1 MDDFPLSLD
10 CLLDS
15 GSHLVLIRPETVAL
29 RLPVQRLNEPLEAS
43 LALDGA
49 ITTTTFTT
57 CITLSLSS
65 LNNAWSS
72 RPVVALLVPGL
83 CTNILL
89 GLPFLSQ
96 NNIVIDHALRT
107 AHCKSSGFDL
117 LNENASPFPQR
128 HIRKKHI
135 RIPAPHERLAVVAR
149 HRKAILTELKW
160 KCSERLRFLEEQAL
174 FEFVKP
180 INAIT
185 DIKATI
191 KRLSEA
197 EHLTK
202 FEPIPH
208 VDNLP
213 LTETARIELKDAYR
227 TISTR
232 TYPCPRQFRDSFAKL
247 LQLRL
252 DSGFI
257 RPSSSRFASP
267 SFIIPKV
274 DRTVLP
280 RWVCDY
286 RQLNDNTVPDNF
298 PLPRID
304 DILSDCAR
312 GKIWATIDMT
322 DSFFQTRMHPDD
334 IHKMAV
340 TTPFGLY
347 EWTVMPMGFCNSPAI
362 HQRRVTNALRQHIGK
377 ICHIYLDDIVIRLYW
392 QTHP

>member
-1 MDDFPLSLD
+1 LTIKRTVGSFSCIGWCDYYDHFYYLCHPL
-10 CLLDS
+10 
-15 GSHLVLIRPETVAL
+15 LVL
-29 RLPVQRLNEPLEAS
+29 LEQP
-43 LALDGA
+43 
-49 ITTTTFTT
+49 
-57 CITLSLSS
+57 
-65 LNNAWSS
+65 WSS
-72 RPVVALLVPGL
+72 HPVVALLAPGL

-96 NNIVIDHALRT
+96 NNIVIDHTLHT

-117 LNENASPFPQR
+117 LNENASLYPQR
-128 HIRKKHI
+128 HIHKKHI
-135 RIPAPHERLAVVAR
+135 CIPAPHECLAVVAR
-149 HRKAILTELKW
+149 HRKAMLTELKW

-191 KRLSEA
+191 EHLSEA

-202 FEPIPH
+202 LETNLKSEFNVIFKPIPH

-213 LTETARIELKDAYR
+213 LTETACIELKDTYR

-257 RPSSSRFASP
+257 HPSSSRFASP
-267 SFIIPKV
+267 SFIIPKA
-274 DRTVLP
+274 DHTVLP
-280 RWVCDY
+280 CWVCDY
-286 RQLNDNTVPDNF
+286 HQLNDNTVPDNF
-298 PLPRID
+298 PLPRIN
-304 DILSDCAR
+304 DILSDCAC
-312 GKIWATIDMT
+312 GKIWATIDMK
-322 DSFFQTRMHPDD
+322 DSFFQTCMHPDD
-334 IHKMAV
+334 IHKTAV

-347 EWTVMPMGFCNSPAI
+347 EWTVMPMDFRNSPAI
-362 HQRRVTNALRQHIGK
+362 HQRRVTNAFIWMTSSSG
-377 ICHIYLDDIVIRLYW
+377 
-392 QTHP
+392 QTLLTNTSVM